1 MLDRIFLY
9 LAVGFLTLLAIVV
22 VFGDFIQPHDPLLQ
36 NFLARDKGPSAVYW
50 LGTDDFGRD
59 VFSRILEGSRLSM
72 TIGLASPLIAAV
84 IGIAMGTSA
93 AYFGGWAERIITR
106 ATDMMMSFDPLLLG
120 VLVVALLGPGI
131 LNLSI
136 AISFAL
142 IPSFI
147 RLSRASAL
155 AVRQEAYVD
164 AAIAMGRPS
173 YSTILR
179 HVLPNISG
187 PLIVVTTLW
196 VGTAIRLEAT
206 LSFIGLGAQ
215 PPAPSWGNIVRYG
228 VQNIFG
234 SPLPALFAGLAIT
247 LTVLS
252 FNILGMPCA
261 TASIRTRLCD
271 DRESPDDPR
280 SAGRL
285 WQR

>member
-1 MLDRIFLY
+1 MLDKIFTRF
-9 LAVGFLTLLAIVV
+9 AIAFLVMLAIIVI
-22 VFGDFIQPHDPLLQ
+22 FGDFIQPHDPLRQ
-36 NFLARDKGPSAVYW
+36 NFAARDQGPSATYW

-59 VFSRILEGSRLSM
+59 VLSRIIEGARLSM

-84 IGIAMGTSA
+84 IGITLGTTA
-93 AYFGGWAERIITR
+93 AYFGGWTERIVTR
-106 ATDMMMSFDPLLLG
+106 VTDMMMSFDPLLLG

-155 AVRQEAYVD
+155 SVRQEAYVD
-164 AAIAMGRPS
+164 AAIAMGRPA
-173 YSTILR
+173 YSTIVR

-187 PLIVVTTLW
+187 PLIVMTTIW

-252 FNILGMPCA
+252 FNILGDALRDRLDPDR
-261 TASIRTRLCD
+261 TIR
-271 DRESPDDPR
+271 
-280 SAGRL
+280 
-285 WQR
+285 

>member
-1 MLDRIFLY
+1 MLDRIFLTFS
-9 LAVGFLTLLAIVV
+9 VIFLTALAILV

-36 NFLARDKGPSAVYW
+36 NFRARDQGPSAIYW

-72 TIGLASPLIAAV
+72 TIGLVAPLIAAV
-84 IGIAMGTSA
+84 VGITMGTTA
-93 AYFGGWAERIITR
+93 AYFGGWTERIVSR
-106 ATDMMMSFDPLLLG
+106 VTDMMMSFDPLLLG

-131 LNLSI
+131 VNLSI

-155 AVRQEAYVD
+155 SVRQEGYVD

-187 PLIVVTTLW
+187 PLIVMTTIW
-196 VGTAIRLEAT
+196 IGSAIRMEAT

-215 PPAPSWGNIVRYG
+215 PPSPSWGNIVRYG

-252 FNILGMPCA
+252 FNILGDALRDRLDPD
-261 TASIRTRLCD
+261 RTVR
-271 DRESPDDPR
+271 
-280 SAGRL
+280 
-285 WQR
+285 

>member
-1 MLDRIFLY
+1 MLDRVSTILSISFL
-9 LAVGFLTLLAIVV
+9 VLLAFVV

-36 NFLARDKGPSAVYW
+36 NFAARDQGPNATYW

-59 VFSRILEGSRLSM
+59 VFSRILEGARLSM
-72 TIGLASPLIAAV
+72 TVGIVSPLIAAV
-84 IGIAMGTSA
+84 VGITMGTSA
-93 AYFGGWAERIITR
+93 AYFGGWPERIVTR
-106 ATDMMMSFDPLLLG
+106 LTDMMMSFDPLLLG

-187 PLIVVTTLW
+187 PLVVMTTLW
-196 VGTAIRLEAT
+196 IGTAIRLEAT

-252 FNILGMPCA
+252 FNILGDALRDRLDPDR
-261 TASIRTRLCD
+261 TAR
-271 DRESPDDPR
+271 
-280 SAGRL
+280 
-285 WQR
+285 

>member
-1 MLDRIFLY
+1 MLDRIFLWFSI
-9 LAVGFLTLLAIVV
+9 GFLTLLAFVV
-22 VFGDFIQPHDPLLQ
+22 VFADFIQPHDPLLQ
-36 NFLARDKGPSAVYW
+36 NFTARDDGPSAVYW

-59 VFSRILEGSRLSM
+59 VFSRIIEGSRLSM
-72 TIGLASPLIAAV
+72 IIGLASPLIAAV
-84 IGIAMGTSA
+84 IGISLGTASA
-93 AYFGGWAERIITR
+93 FFGGWIERIVTR
-106 ATDMMMSFDPLLLG
+106 VTDMMMSFDPLLLG

-131 LNLSI
+131 LNLAI

-155 AVRQEAYVD
+155 SVRQEAYVD
-164 AAIAMGRPS
+164 ASIAMGRPS
-173 YSTILR
+173 FSTILR

-187 PLIVVTTLW
+187 PLIVMTTIW
-196 VGTAIRLEAT
+196 IGTAIRLEAT

-228 VQNIFG
+228 VSNIFG

-252 FNILGMPCA
+252 FNVLGDALRDRLDPD
-261 TASIRTRLCD
+261 RTTR
-271 DRESPDDPR
+271 
-280 SAGRL
+280 
-285 WQR
+285 

>member
-9 LAVGFLTLLAIVV
+9 FAVGFLSLLAFVV

-36 NFLARDKGPSAVYW
+36 NFLARDKGPSAEYW

-84 IGIAMGTSA
+84 IGIAMGTSS
-93 AYFGGWAERIITR
+93 AYFGGWSERIITR

-187 PLIVVTTLW
+187 PLVVVTTLW

-252 FNILGMPCA
+252 FNILGDA
-261 TASIRTRLCD
+261 LRDRLD
-271 DRESPDDPR
+271 PDKAVR
-280 SAGRL
+280 
-285 WQR
+285 